1 MTTSSHNRQ
10 VVFMEGRWS
19 LLKNRHSTSS
29 HIQLPSRFSLPDDH
43 EGDALRMNWNTLLI
57 ADVCH
62 VSIKLSWDGFST
74 LEGSS
79 AFAESVY
86 FKTLPICSARSFR
99 SLHLQILLFYDFL
112 YAYSLTRSPRFAAIS
127 I

>member
-1 MTTSSHNRQ
+1 
-10 VVFMEGRWS
+10 
-19 LLKNRHSTSS
+19 
-29 HIQLPSRFSLPDDH
+29 
-43 EGDALRMNWNTLLI
+43 MNWNALLI

-79 AFAESVY
+79 AFAESVH

-99 SLHLQILLFYDFL
+99 SLHLQILFPYKEFSVCCNQHLANAPSGHANTLDHPIG
-112 YAYSLTRSPRFAAIS
+112 LTVSASACFVIVRAHLVSAV
-127 I
+127 